1 MVLGSYTLDSHV
13 TQRYVDKSG
22 HVRNEG
28 NLGGRVPKPYP
39 ISYRALTPKRGQ
51 CDNLLVPLCMSASHV
66 AYGSIRME
74 PVYMILGQSAGTAAA
89 MAVEK
94 NLAVQ
99 EVPYSALR
107 ERLLAGKQRL
117 D

>member
-1 MVLGSYTLDSHV
+1 
-13 TQRYVDKSG
+13 
-22 HVRNEG
+22 
-28 NLGGRVPKPYP
+28 
-39 ISYRALTPKRGQ
+39 
-51 CDNLLVPLCMSASHV
+51 
-66 AYGSIRME
+66 
-74 PVYMILGQSAGTAAA
+74 MILGQSAGTAAA

-94 NLAVQ
+94 DLAVQ